1 MIKYVVAVSIIA
13 GPVNKSKLADN
24 ISPDIPE
31 IKEKTVATIIICIG
45 VFEISLEDAA
55 GINKNAAMSS
65 IPIN

>member
-31 IKEKTVATIIICIG
+31 IKEKTSCNDNHLHWS
-45 VFEISLEDAA
+45 F
-55 GINKNAAMSS
+55 
-65 IPIN
+65 